1 MIAESSPFA
10 PGAPVPVEYFVG
22 RQGEIEHV
30 RGLMRA
36 AREGRTRVGF
46 ISGERG
52 IGKSS
57 LAGFVRW
64 IAERHDGVVGCH
76 VYLGGVQTLEGVLQR
91 VFDRLLKDS
100 IERPWHQQMRDSL
113 GDRVRSIGLFGAT
126 LELRLDSDDLQ
137 VVERNFA
144 HSIRDFLKK
153 TGKKKTLLLI
163 LDDVNGVAG
172 SVQFANWL
180 KSTVDEIAT
189 SRHQTRL
196 CVLMVGL
203 DDRRRQMIAEQPSL
217 ARVFELVKIAPW
229 SAAEVEE
236 FYRQSFRSSGADVS
250 PRDLDLLVD
259 FTGGLPVLAHE
270 IGDALWRVAR
280 TPALT
285 RSDIATGIVLA
296 AATVGSKY
304 LGPQVLAA
312 TRSARYR
319 SILEDI
325 AQHLDVRF
333 TRTEIIQHIAHD
345 DRAVLDNFLRRMRQL
360 GVLEAVPGTRGEYH
374 FPNRLSWL
382 YFRMSAKSAP
392 VVGSNRQSLR

>member
-1 MIAESSPFA
+1 MSAGSA
-10 PGAPVPVEYFVG
+10 
-22 RQGEIEHV
+22 
-30 RGLMRA
+30 
-36 AREGRTRVGF
+36 
-46 ISGERG
+46 G

-113 GDRVRSIGLFGAT
+113 GERVRTVGLFGAT
-126 LELRLDSDDLQ
+126 LELRLDSDDM
-137 VVERNFA
+137 
-144 HSIRDFLKK
+144 
-153 TGKKKTLLLI
+153 
-163 LDDVNGVAG
+163 
-172 SVQFANWL
+172 
-180 KSTVDEIAT
+180 
-189 SRHQTRL
+189 HQTRL

-203 DDRRRQMIAEQPSL
+203 DDRRRQMIAGQPSL

-250 PRDLDLLVD
+250 PRDLDLLVE

-270 IGDALWRVAR
+270 IGDAVWRVAR
-280 TPALT
+280 TPALA

-345 DRAVLDNFLRRMRQL
+345 DRAVLDNLLRRMRQL